1 MKLLG
6 IISFILIGAVAVSV
20 SLNGCGGKAGA
31 EGTVIAEFEWNGK
44 HHITLEEMLQEISEL
59 PAYKQ
64 PQYQE
69 AEGGYEEYMN
79 LMAESRLI
87 LCLAKDRKLDE
98 DPGVLKK
105 VQDYYHELLVDRITE
120 VEVDQKLKLTEEDYQ
135 LYYEENKGDYV
146 VPEKVRLTCITL
158 TNEERAKETFQR
170 IKDGED
176 IAALAAELSANGELI
191 GPGSNNEIPG
201 DTDFFDNTMYSRRA
215 KPFSDMAFELEV
227 GQMNEE
233 ILHIELDEENYYLM
247 FRKEEVQPE
256 RQQTLDEQSVRR
268 NVERHVENQ
277 KREEL
282 MTDWLIRLH
291 EQAKVQTFS
300 DRIPDTP
307 VEVEEEAEGEPSDDS
322 NAPAEAEGESESS
335 DDGNTST
342 EPETEP

>member
-6 IISFILIGAVAVSV
+6 IISFILIGTVAVSI

-31 EGTVIAEFEWNGK
+31 EGTVIAEFEWNGT

-59 PAYKQ
+59 PTYKQ
-64 PQYQE
+64 QQYQE
-69 AEGGYEEYMN
+69 AEGGFEEYMS

-98 DPGVLKK
+98 DSEVLKK

-120 VEVDQKLKLTEEDYQ
+120 TEVDQKLKLTEEDYR
-135 LYYEENKGDYV
+135 LYYEENKEDYV
-146 VPEKVRLTCITL
+146 DPERVRLTCITL
-158 TNEERAKETFQR
+158 IDEERSKEVFQR

-201 DTDFFDNTMYSRRA
+201 DTDFFDNKAYSQRA
-215 KPFSDMAFELEV
+215 KSFSDAAFELEV

-233 ILHIELDEENYYLM
+233 ILHIELDGENYYLI
-247 FRKEEVQPE
+247 FRKEEAQPE
-256 RQQTLDEQSVRR
+256 RQKTLDEQSVRR
-268 NVERHVENQ
+268 NVERRVENQ

-282 MTDWLIRLH
+282 MTDWLIQLH
-291 EQAKVQTFS
+291 EQAKVKTFA

-307 VEVEEEAEGEPSDDS
+307 EEVEEEAE
-322 NAPAEAEGESESS
+322 SESS
-335 DDGNTST
+335 DDNDTPA

>member
-6 IISFILIGAVAVSV
+6 IISVILIGAVAVSI

-59 PAYKQ
+59 PTYKQ

-69 AEGGYEEYMN
+69 AEGGYAEYMN

-98 DPGVLKK
+98 DPEVLKK

-120 VEVDQKLKLTEEDYQ
+120 IEVDQKLKPTEEDYQ
-135 LYYEENKGDYV
+135 LYYEENKADYV
-146 VPEKVRLTCITL
+146 VLEKVRLTCITVQ
-158 TNEERAKETFQR
+158 NEERSKEVFQR

-176 IAALAAELSANGELI
+176 IADLAAELAENGELI

-215 KPFSDMAFELEV
+215 KPFSDAAFELEV

-233 ILHIELDEENYYLM
+233 ILHIELDGEHYYLI
-247 FRKEEVQPE
+247 FRKEEVQPA
-256 RQQTLDEQSVRR
+256 RQQTLEENSVRR
-268 NVERHVENQ
+268 NVERHVQNQ

-291 EQAKVQTFS
+291 EQAKVKTFS
-300 DRIPDTP
+300 DRIPDAP
-307 VEVEEEAEGEPSDDS
+307 EPEEEAETESTDEGD
-322 NAPAEAEGESESS
+322 APA
-335 DDGNTST
+335 

>member
-1 MKLLG
+1 VKLLG
-6 IISFILIGAVAVSV
+6 IISFILIGAVAVSI

-31 EGTVIAEFEWNGK
+31 EGTVIAEFEWNGT

-59 PAYKQ
+59 PTYKQ
-64 PQYQE
+64 QQYQE
-69 AEGGYEEYMN
+69 AEGGFEEYMS

-98 DPGVLKK
+98 DSEVLKK

-120 VEVDQKLKLTEEDYQ
+120 TEVDQKLKLTEEDYR
-135 LYYEENKGDYV
+135 LYYEENKEDYV
-146 VPEKVRLTCITL
+146 DPERVRLTCITL
-158 TNEERAKETFQR
+158 IDEERSKEVFQR

-201 DTDFFDNTMYSRRA
+201 DTDFFDNKAYSQRA
-215 KPFSDMAFELEV
+215 KSFSDAAFELEV

-233 ILHIELDEENYYLM
+233 ILHIDLDGENYYLI
-247 FRKEEVQPE
+247 FRKEEAQPE
-256 RQQTLDEQSVRR
+256 RQKTFDEQSVRR
-268 NVERHVENQ
+268 NVERRAENQ

-282 MTDWLIRLH
+282 MTDWLIQLH
-291 EQAKVQTFS
+291 EQAKVKTFA

-307 VEVEEEAEGEPSDDS
+307 EEVEEEAE
-322 NAPAEAEGESESS
+322 SESS
-335 DDGNTST
+335 DDNDTPA

>member
-59 PAYKQ
+59 PTYKQ
-64 PQYQE
+64 SQYQE
-69 AEGGYEEYMN
+69 AEDGYKEYMN

-98 DPGVLKK
+98 DPEVLKK
-105 VQDYYHELLVDRITE
+105 VQDYYHELLVDKITE

-135 LYYEENKGDYV
+135 LYYEENKADYV
-146 VPEKVRLTCITL
+146 VPEKVRLTCITIQ
-158 TNEERAKETFQR
+158 NEERAKEVFQQ
-170 IKDGED
+170 IKDGEA
-176 IAALAAELSANGELI
+176 IADLAAELSANGELV

-201 DTDFFDNTMYSRRA
+201 DTDFFDNTMYARRA
-215 KPFSDMAFELEV
+215 KPFSDAAFELEV

-233 ILHIELDEENYYLM
+233 ILHIELDGENYYLI

-256 RQQTLDEQSVRR
+256 RQQTLDENSVRR

-291 EQAKVQTFS
+291 EQAEVQTFS

-307 VEVEEEAEGEPSDDS
+307 VEVEEEAE
-322 NAPAEAEGESESS
+322 SESS
-335 DDGNTST
+335 DDSDAPA

>member
-6 IISFILIGAVAVSV
+6 IIGFILVGAAVISI

-31 EGTVIAEFEWNGK
+31 EGTVIAEFEWDGK
-44 HHITLEEMLQEISEL
+44 HQITLEEMLQEISEL
-59 PAYKQ
+59 PSYKQ

-87 LCLAKDRKLDE
+87 LCLAKDKKLNE
-98 DPGVLKK
+98 DPVVLKK

-120 VEVDQKLKLTEEDYQ
+120 IEVEEKIKLTEEDYQ
-135 LYYEENKGDYV
+135 AYYEENKGDYL

-158 TNEERAKETFQR
+158 QNEERANEVFQR

-176 IAALAAELSANGELI
+176 IAELAKELAANGELI

-201 DTDFFDNTMYSRRA
+201 DTDFFDDTMYSRRA
-215 KPFSDMAFELEV
+215 KPFSDAAFELEV
-227 GQMNEE
+227 GQMNDE
-233 ILHIELDEENYYLM
+233 ILHVELDGEHYYLI

-256 RQQTLDEQSVRR
+256 RQQTLEENSVRR

-277 KREEL
+277 RREEL

-291 EQAKVQTFS
+291 EQANVQTFA

-307 VEVEEEAEGEPSDDS
+307 EPEEEAETESTDESDVS
-322 NAPAEAEGESESS
+322 A
-335 DDGNTST
+335 
-342 EPETEP
+342 EPETEQ

>member
-6 IISFILIGAVAVSV
+6 IISFILIGAVAVTI

-31 EGTVIAEFEWNGK
+31 EGTVIAEFEWNGT

-59 PAYKQ
+59 PTYKQ
-64 PQYQE
+64 QQYQE
-69 AEGGYEEYMN
+69 AEGGFEEYMN

-98 DPGVLKK
+98 EPGILKK
-105 VQDYYHELLVDRITE
+105 VQDYYHELLVDKITE
-120 VEVDQKLKLTEEDYQ
+120 VEVDQKLKPTEEDYR
-135 LYYEENKGDYV
+135 LYYEENKEDYV
-146 VPEKVRLTCITL
+146 EPERVRLTCITL
-158 TNEERAKETFQR
+158 TNEERAKEVFQR

-176 IAALAAELSANGELI
+176 IAALAAELSANEELI

-201 DTDFFDNTMYSRRA
+201 DTDFFDNTTYAKRA
-215 KPFSDMAFELEV
+215 KPFSDAAFEFEV

-233 ILHIELDEENYYLM
+233 ILHIDLDGENYYLI

-256 RQQTLDEQSVRR
+256 RQRTFDEQSVRR
-268 NVERHVENQ
+268 NVERHVENR

-282 MTDWLIRLH
+282 MTDWLIQLH
-291 EQAKVQTFS
+291 EQAKVKTFA

-307 VEVEEEAEGEPSDDS
+307 EEVEEEAESESPDDS
-322 NAPAEAEGESESS
+322 AVPV
-335 DDGNTST
+335 

>member
-1 MKLLG
+1 MRLLG
-6 IISFILIGAVAVSV
+6 IIGFILIGAVAVSIA
-20 SLNGCGGKAGA
+20 LNGCGGKAGA

-59 PAYKQ
+59 PSYKQ

-98 DPGVLKK
+98 DPGVMKK
-105 VQDYYHELLVDRITE
+105 VQDYYHELLVDKITE
-120 VEVDQKLKLTEEDYQ
+120 IEVDQKLKPTEEDYR
-135 LYYEENKGDYV
+135 LYYEENKSDYV
-146 VPEKVRLTCITL
+146 VLEQVRLTCITL
-158 TNEERAKETFQR
+158 MNEERSKEVFQR

-176 IAALAAELSANGELI
+176 IAELAAELQENGELI

-201 DTDFFDNTMYSRRA
+201 DTDFFDNTVYSRRA
-215 KPFSDMAFELEV
+215 KPFSDAAFALEV

-233 ILHIELDEENYYLM
+233 ILHIELDGEHYYLI
-247 FRKEEVQPE
+247 FRKEASQPE
-256 RQQTLDEQSVRR
+256 RQQTLDERSVRR

-277 KREEL
+277 QREEL

-291 EQAKVQTFS
+291 EQASVKTFA
-300 DRIPDTP
+300 DRIPDP
-307 VEVEEEAEGEPSDDS
+307 PAEEEDAASESADPSE
-322 NAPAEAEGESESS
+322 APAEPEE
-335 DDGNTST
+335 
-342 EPETEP
+342 EP

>member
-6 IISFILIGAVAVSV
+6 IISFILIGAVAVSI

-59 PAYKQ
+59 PTYKQ

-98 DPGVLKK
+98 DPSVLKK
-105 VQDYYHELLVDRITE
+105 VQDYYHELLVDKITE
-120 VEVDQKLKLTEEDYQ
+120 IEVDQKLKLTEEDYQ
-135 LYYEENKGDYV
+135 VYYEENKGDYV
-146 VPEKVRLTCITL
+146 VPEKVRLTCITVQ
-158 TNEERAKETFQR
+158 NEERAKEVFQR

-176 IAALAAELSANGELI
+176 IADLAVELAANGELI

-201 DTDFFDNTMYSRRA
+201 DTDFFDNTMYSQRA
-215 KPFSDMAFELEV
+215 KPFSDAAFELEV

-233 ILHIELDEENYYLM
+233 ILHIELDGEHYYLT
-247 FRKEEVQPE
+247 FRKEEVQAE
-256 RQQTLDEQSVRR
+256 RQQTLEEQSVRR
-268 NVERHVENQ
+268 NVERRVENQ

-291 EQAKVQTFS
+291 EQAKVKTFS
-300 DRIPDTP
+300 DQIPDMPEET
-307 VEVEEEAEGEPSDDS
+307 EEEAESEPSDESD
-322 NAPAEAEGESESS
+322 APAEPEAE
-335 DDGNTST
+335 
-342 EPETEP
+342 P

>member
-6 IISFILIGAVAVSV
+6 IIGFILVGVAVVSI

-31 EGTVIAEFEWNGK
+31 EGTVIAEFEWDGK
-44 HHITLEEMLQEISEL
+44 HQITLEEMLQEISEL
-59 PAYKQ
+59 PSYKQ

-87 LCLAKDRKLDE
+87 LCLAKDKKLDE
-98 DPGVLKK
+98 DPEVLKK
-105 VQDYYHELLVDRITE
+105 VQDYYHELLVDKITAI
-120 VEVDQKLKLTEEDYQ
+120 EVDEKLKPTEEDYQ

-146 VPEKVRLTCITL
+146 VLEKVRLTCITIQ
-158 TNEERAKETFQR
+158 NEDRAKEVFQR

-176 IAALAAELSANGELI
+176 IAALAKELAANGELV

-215 KPFSDMAFELEV
+215 KPFSDAAFALEV

-233 ILHIELDEENYYLM
+233 ILHIELDGEHYYLI

-256 RQQTLDEQSVRR
+256 RQQTLEEKSVRR

-277 KREEL
+277 QREEL

-291 EQAKVQTFS
+291 EQANVKTFA
-300 DRIPDTP
+300 DRIPETP
-307 VEVEEEAEGEPSDDS
+307 EPEEEVEPDSTDESD
-322 NAPAEAEGESESS
+322 APA
-335 DDGNTST
+335 

>member
-6 IISFILIGAVAVSV
+6 IISFILIGAAAVTI

-31 EGTVIAEFEWNGK
+31 EGTVIAEFEWNGT

-59 PAYKQ
+59 PTYKQ
-64 PQYQE
+64 QQYQE
-69 AEGGYEEYMN
+69 AEGGFEEYMN

-98 DPGVLKK
+98 DSEVLKK
-105 VQDYYHELLVDRITE
+105 VQDYYHELLVDKITE
-120 VEVDQKLKLTEEDYQ
+120 VEVDQKLKPAEEDYQ
-135 LYYEENKGDYV
+135 LYYEENKEDYV
-146 VPEKVRLTCITL
+146 DPERVRLTCITL
-158 TNEERAKETFQR
+158 TNEERAKEVFQR

-176 IAALAAELSANGELI
+176 IAALAVELSANGELI

-201 DTDFFDNTMYSRRA
+201 DTDFFDNTTYSQRA
-215 KPFSDMAFELEV
+215 KPFSDAAFGFEV

-233 ILHIELDEENYYLM
+233 ILYIDLDGENYYLI
-247 FRKEEVQPE
+247 FRKEEAQPE
-256 RQQTLDEQSVRR
+256 RQRTLDEPSVRR
-268 NVERHVENQ
+268 NVERHVGNQ

-282 MTDWLIRLH
+282 MTDWLIQLH
-291 EQAKVQTFS
+291 EQAKVKTFA

-307 VEVEEEAEGEPSDDS
+307 EEVEEEAE
-322 NAPAEAEGESESS
+322 SESPNDS
-335 DDGNTST
+335 DTPA

>member
-6 IISFILIGAVAVSV
+6 IIGLILIGAVAASIA
-20 SLNGCGGKAGA
+20 LNGCGGKAGA

-59 PAYKQ
+59 PTYKQ

-98 DPGVLKK
+98 DPGIMKK
-105 VQDYYHELLVDRITE
+105 VQDYYHELLVNRITE
-120 VEVDQKLKLTEEDYQ
+120 LEVDQKLKLTEEDYRI
-135 LYYEENKGDYV
+135 YYEENKSDYV
-146 VPEKVRLTCITL
+146 VPEQVRLTCITL
-158 TNEERAKETFQR
+158 MNEDRAKKVFQR

-176 IAALAAELSANGELI
+176 IAALAAELHENGELI
-191 GPGSNNEIPG
+191 GPGSTNEIPG
-201 DTDFFDNTMYSRRA
+201 DTDFFDNTVYSRRA
-215 KPFSDMAFELEV
+215 KSFSDAAFALEV

-233 ILHIELDEENYYLM
+233 ILHIELDEEHYYLI
-247 FRKEEVQPE
+247 FRKEEVQPG
-256 RQQTLDEQSVRR
+256 RQQTLDEQSVKR
-268 NVERHVENQ
+268 NVERHVGNQ

-291 EQAKVQTFS
+291 EQAEVKTFA
-300 DRIPDTP
+300 DRIPDAP
-307 VEVEEEAEGEPSDDS
+307 KPEEV
-322 NAPAEAEGESESS
+322 ESESS
-335 DDGNTST
+335 DDSDGPA
-342 EPETEP
+342 EEETESSNDSGAPAEPAEEP

>member
-1 MKLLG
+1 VKLLG

-44 HHITLEEMLQEISEL
+44 HYITLEEMLQEISEL
-59 PAYKQ
+59 PTYKQ
-64 PQYQE
+64 AQYQE
-69 AEGGYEEYMN
+69 AEDGYKEYMN

-105 VQDYYHELLVDRITE
+105 VQDYYHELLVDKITE
-120 VEVDQKLKLTEEDYQ
+120 VEVDEKLKLAEEDYQ
-135 LYYEENKGDYV
+135 LYYEENKADYV
-146 VPEKVRLTCITL
+146 VPEKVRLTCITIQD
-158 TNEERAKETFQR
+158 EERAKEVFQR
-170 IKDGED
+170 IKDGEA
-176 IAALAAELSANGELI
+176 IADLAAELSANGELV

-201 DTDFFDNTMYSRRA
+201 DTDFFDNTMYARRA
-215 KPFSDMAFELEV
+215 KPFSDAAFELEV

-233 ILHIELDEENYYLM
+233 ILHIELDGENYYLI

-256 RQQTLDEQSVRR
+256 RQQTLDENSVRR

-291 EQAKVQTFS
+291 EQAEVKTFS

-307 VEVEEEAEGEPSDDS
+307 VEVEEEP
-322 NAPAEAEGESESS
+322 ESESS
-335 DDGNTST
+335 DDSDAPT

>member
-6 IISFILIGAVAVSV
+6 IISFILICAMAVSI

-59 PAYKQ
+59 PTYKQ

-98 DPGVLKK
+98 DPEVMKK
-105 VQDYYHELLVDRITE
+105 VQDYYHELLVDKITE
-120 VEVDQKLKLTEEDYQ
+120 IEVDQKLKPTEEDYK

-146 VPEKVRLTCITL
+146 VPEKVRLTCITVQ
-158 TNEERAKETFQR
+158 NEDRAKEVFQR

-176 IAALAAELSANGELI
+176 IADLAAELSEKGELI

-215 KPFSDMAFELEV
+215 KPFSDAAFELEV
-227 GQMNEE
+227 DQMNEE
-233 ILHIELDEENYYLM
+233 ILHIELDEEHYYLNL
-247 FRKEEVQPE
+247 P
-256 RQQTLDEQSVRR
+256 
-268 NVERHVENQ
+268 
-277 KREEL
+277 
-282 MTDWLIRLH
+282 
-291 EQAKVQTFS
+291 
-300 DRIPDTP
+300 
-307 VEVEEEAEGEPSDDS
+307 
-322 NAPAEAEGESESS
+322 
-335 DDGNTST
+335 
-342 EPETEP
+342 

>member
-6 IISFILIGAVAVSV
+6 IIGFILVGAAVISI

-31 EGTVIAEFEWNGK
+31 EGTVIAEFEWDGK

-59 PAYKQ
+59 PSYKQ

-87 LCLAKDRKLDE
+87 LCLAKDKKLNE
-98 DPGVLKK
+98 DPVVLKK

-120 VEVDQKLKLTEEDYQ
+120 IEVDEKIKLTEEDYQ
-135 LYYEENKGDYV
+135 AYYEENKGDYLV
-146 VPEKVRLTCITL
+146 SEKVRLTCITL
-158 TNEERAKETFQR
+158 QNEERANEVFQR

-176 IAALAAELSANGELI
+176 IAELAKELAANGELI

-215 KPFSDMAFELEV
+215 KPFSDAAFELEV
-227 GQMNEE
+227 GQMNDE
-233 ILHIELDEENYYLM
+233 ILHVELDEEHYYLI

-256 RQQTLDEQSVRR
+256 RQQTLEENSVRR

-277 KREEL
+277 RREEL

-291 EQAKVQTFS
+291 EQAEVKTFA

-307 VEVEEEAEGEPSDDS
+307 EPEEEAETESTDESDAS
-322 NAPAEAEGESESS
+322 A
-335 DDGNTST
+335 
-342 EPETEP
+342 EPETEQ

>member
-6 IISFILIGAVAVSV
+6 IISFILIGAAAVTI

-31 EGTVIAEFEWNGK
+31 EGTVIAEFEWNGT

-59 PAYKQ
+59 STYKQ
-64 PQYQE
+64 QQYQE
-69 AEGGYEEYMN
+69 AEGGFEEYMN

-98 DPGVLKK
+98 DSEVLKK

-120 VEVDQKLKLTEEDYQ
+120 VEVDQKLKPAEEDYQ
-135 LYYEENKGDYV
+135 LYYEENKEDYV
-146 VPEKVRLTCITL
+146 DPERVRLTCITL
-158 TNEERAKETFQR
+158 TNEERAKEVFQR

-176 IAALAAELSANGELI
+176 IAALAVELSANGELI

-201 DTDFFDNTMYSRRA
+201 DTDFFDNTTYSQRA
-215 KPFSDMAFELEV
+215 KPFSDAAFGFEV

-233 ILHIELDEENYYLM
+233 ILYIDLDGENYYLI
-247 FRKEEVQPE
+247 FRKEEAQPE
-256 RQQTLDEQSVRR
+256 RQRTLDEPSVRR
-268 NVERHVENQ
+268 NVERHVGNQ

-282 MTDWLIRLH
+282 MTDWLIQLH
-291 EQAKVQTFS
+291 EQAKVKTFA

-307 VEVEEEAEGEPSDDS
+307 EEVEEEAE
-322 NAPAEAEGESESS
+322 SESPNDS
-335 DDGNTST
+335 DTPA

>member
-6 IISFILIGAVAVSV
+6 IISFILIGAVAASI

-31 EGTVIAEFEWNGK
+31 EGTVIAEFEWNGT

-59 PAYKQ
+59 PTYKQ

-105 VQDYYHELLVDRITE
+105 VQDYYHELLVDKITE
-120 VEVDQKLKLTEEDYQ
+120 IEVDQKLKLTEDDYQ
-135 LYYEENKGDYV
+135 LYYEENKEDYV
-146 VPEKVRLTCITL
+146 ELEQVRLTCITVQ
-158 TNEERAKETFQR
+158 NEERSKEVFQR

-176 IAALAAELSANGELI
+176 IAALAAELAENEELI
-191 GPGSNNEIPG
+191 GPGSNNEVPG
-201 DTDFFDNTMYSRRA
+201 DTDFFDNTLYSRRA
-215 KPFSDMAFELEV
+215 KAFSDAAFELEV

-233 ILHIELDEENYYLM
+233 ILHVELEGENYYLI
-247 FRKEEVQPE
+247 FRKEEVKPA
-256 RQQTLDEQSVRR
+256 RQKTLEEQSVRR

-277 KREEL
+277 RREEL

-291 EQAKVQTFS
+291 EQANVKTLS
-300 DRIPDTP
+300 LIHI
-307 VEVEEEAEGEPSDDS
+307 
-322 NAPAEAEGESESS
+322 
-335 DDGNTST
+335 
-342 EPETEP
+342 

>member
-6 IISFILIGAVAVSV
+6 IISFILIGAVAVSI

-44 HHITLEEMLQEISEL
+44 HYITLKEMLQEISEL
-59 PAYKQ
+59 PTYKQ

-87 LCLAKDRKLDE
+87 LCLAKDQKLE
-98 DPGVLKK
+98 ENPEVLKK
-105 VQDYYHELLVDRITE
+105 VQDYYHELLVDKITDI
-120 VEVDQKLKLTEEDYQ
+120 EVDQKLKLTEEDYQ
-135 LYYEENKGDYV
+135 HYYEENKGDYV
-146 VPEKVRLTCITL
+146 VLEKVRLTCITVQ
-158 TNEERAKETFQR
+158 NEERAKEVFQR
-170 IKDGED
+170 VKDGED
-176 IAALAAELSANGELI
+176 IAELAAELSENGELI

-215 KPFSDMAFELEV
+215 KAFSDAAFELEV

-233 ILHIELDEENYYLM
+233 ILHVELDGEHYYLI

-256 RQQTLDEQSVRR
+256 RQQTLEEQSVRR
-268 NVERHVENQ
+268 NVERHVKNQ
-277 KREEL
+277 RREEL

-291 EQAKVQTFS
+291 EQAKVKTFA

-307 VEVEEEAEGEPSDDS
+307 EPEEEAETESTDESD
-322 NAPAEAEGESESS
+322 APA
-335 DDGNTST
+335 

>member
-59 PAYKQ
+59 PTYKQ
-64 PQYQE
+64 SQYQQV
-69 AEGGYEEYMN
+69 EGGYEEYMN

-98 DPGVLKK
+98 DPEVLKK
-105 VQDYYHELLVDRITE
+105 VQDYYHELLVDKITE
-120 VEVDQKLKLTEEDYQ
+120 IEVDQKLKPTEEDYR
-135 LYYEENKGDYV
+135 LYYEENKADYV
-146 VPEKVRLTCITL
+146 VPEKVRLTCITIQ
-158 TNEERAKETFQR
+158 NEERAKEVFQR

-176 IAALAAELSANGELI
+176 IAELAAELSTNGELV

-201 DTDFFDNTMYSRRA
+201 DTDFFDNTTYSRRA
-215 KPFSDMAFELEV
+215 KPFSDAAFELEV

-233 ILHIELDEENYYLM
+233 ILHIELDGENYYLI

-256 RQQTLDEQSVRR
+256 RQQTLDENSVRR

-291 EQAKVQTFS
+291 EQAEVQTFS

-307 VEVEEEAEGEPSDDS
+307 VEIEEEA
-322 NAPAEAEGESESS
+322 ESESS
-335 DDGNTST
+335 DDNDAPA

>member
-6 IISFILIGAVAVSV
+6 IISFILIGAVAVSI

-59 PAYKQ
+59 PTYKQ

-105 VQDYYHELLVDRITE
+105 VQDYYHELLVDRITDI
-120 VEVDQKLKLTEEDYQ
+120 EVDQKLKPTEEDYK
-135 LYYEENKGDYV
+135 LYYEENKANYV
-146 VPEKVRLTCITL
+146 VPEKVRLTCITVQ
-158 TNEERAKETFQR
+158 NEERSKEVFQR

-176 IAALAAELSANGELI
+176 IADLAAELAENGELI

-201 DTDFFDNTMYSRRA
+201 DTDFFDNTMYSQRA
-215 KPFSDMAFELEV
+215 KPFSDAAFELEV

-233 ILHIELDEENYYLM
+233 ILHIELEGEHYYLI

-256 RQQTLDEQSVRR
+256 RQQTLEEKSVRR

-291 EQAKVQTFS
+291 EQAKVKTFS
-300 DRIPDTP
+300 DRIPDAP
-307 VEVEEEAEGEPSDDS
+307 EPEEEAEAESTDES
-322 NAPAEAEGESESS
+322 EAPAES
-335 DDGNTST
+335 
-342 EPETEP
+342 ETEP

>member
-6 IISFILIGAVAVSV
+6 IIGFILVGVAVVSI

-31 EGTVIAEFEWNGK
+31 EGTVIAEFEWDGK
-44 HHITLEEMLQEISEL
+44 HQITLEEMLQEISEL
-59 PAYKQ
+59 PSYKQ

-87 LCLAKDRKLDE
+87 LCLAKDKKLDE
-98 DPGVLKK
+98 DPEVLKK
-105 VQDYYHELLVDRITE
+105 VQDYYHELLVDKITAI
-120 VEVDQKLKLTEEDYQ
+120 EVDEKLKPTEEDYQ
-135 LYYEENKGDYV
+135 FYYEENKGDYV
-146 VPEKVRLTCITL
+146 VPEKVRLTCITIQ
-158 TNEERAKETFQR
+158 NEDRAKEVFQQ

-176 IAALAAELSANGELI
+176 IAALAKELAANGELI
-191 GPGSNNEIPG
+191 GPGSNNDIPG

-215 KPFSDMAFELEV
+215 KSFSDAAFALEV

-233 ILHIELDEENYYLM
+233 ILHIELDGEHYYLI

-256 RQQTLDEQSVRR
+256 RQQTLEEKSVRR

-277 KREEL
+277 QREAL

-291 EQAKVQTFS
+291 EQANVKTFA
-300 DRIPDTP
+300 DRIPETP
-307 VEVEEEAEGEPSDDS
+307 EPEEEVGTESTDESD
-322 NAPAEAEGESESS
+322 APA
-335 DDGNTST
+335 

>member
-6 IISFILIGAVAVSV
+6 IIGFILVSVAVVSI

-31 EGTVIAEFEWNGK
+31 EGTVIAEFEWDGK
-44 HHITLEEMLQEISEL
+44 HQITLEEMLQEISEL
-59 PAYKQ
+59 PSYKQ

-87 LCLAKDRKLDE
+87 LCLAKDKKLDE
-98 DPGVLKK
+98 DPEVLKK
-105 VQDYYHELLVDRITE
+105 VQDYYHELLVDKITAI
-120 VEVDQKLKLTEEDYQ
+120 EVDEKLKPTEEDYQ
-135 LYYEENKGDYV
+135 RYYEENKGDYV
-146 VPEKVRLTCITL
+146 VLEKVRLTCITVQ
-158 TNEERAKETFQR
+158 NEDRAKEVFQR

-176 IAALAAELSANGELI
+176 IAALAKELAENGELV

-215 KPFSDMAFELEV
+215 KPFSDAAFALEV
-227 GQMNEE
+227 GQMNDE
-233 ILHIELDEENYYLM
+233 ILHIELDGEHYYLI

-256 RQQTLDEQSVRR
+256 RQQTLEEKSVRR

-277 KREEL
+277 QREEL

-291 EQAKVQTFS
+291 EQANVKTFA
-300 DRIPDTP
+300 DRIPETP
-307 VEVEEEAEGEPSDDS
+307 ESEEEAETDSPDESD
-322 NAPAEAEGESESS
+322 APA
-335 DDGNTST
+335 

>member
-6 IISFILIGAVAVSV
+6 IIGFILISVVVVSI

-31 EGTVIAEFEWNGK
+31 EGTVIAEFEWNGT
-44 HHITLEEMLQEISEL
+44 HHITLEEMLHEISEL
-59 PAYKQ
+59 PTYKQ
-64 PQYQE
+64 QQYQE
-69 AEGGYEEYMN
+69 VEGGFEEYMN

-105 VQDYYHELLVDRITE
+105 VQDYYHELLVDKITDI
-120 VEVDQKLKLTEEDYQ
+120 EVDQKLKLTEEDYQ
-135 LYYEENKGDYV
+135 QYYEENKEDYV
-146 VPEKVRLTCITL
+146 ELEQVRLTCITL
-158 TNEERAKETFQR
+158 TNEERAKEVFQR

-176 IAALAAELSANGELI
+176 IAALAAELSENGELI

-215 KPFSDMAFELEV
+215 KAFSDAAFELEV

-233 ILHIELDEENYYLM
+233 ILHVELDGENYYLT
-247 FRKEEVQPE
+247 FRKEEVKPE

-291 EQAKVQTFS
+291 EQAKVKTFS
-300 DRIPDTP
+300 DRIPDAP
-307 VEVEEEAEGEPSDDS
+307 EEVEEEAESEPSDD
-322 NAPAEAEGESESS
+322 NDAPAE
-335 DDGNTST
+335 
-342 EPETEP
+342 P

>member
-1 MKLLG
+1 MRLLG
-6 IISFILIGAVAVSV
+6 IISFILIGAVAVSIA
-20 SLNGCGGKAGA
+20 LNGCGGKAGA

-44 HHITLEEMLQEISEL
+44 HQITLEEMLQEISEL
-59 PAYKQ
+59 PTYKQ

-87 LCLAKDRKLDE
+87 LCLAKDRKLNE
-98 DPGVLKK
+98 DPEVMKK
-105 VQDYYHELLVDRITE
+105 VQDYYHELLVDKITAL
-120 VEVDQKLKLTEEDYQ
+120 EVDQKLKLTEEDYR
-135 LYYEENKGDYV
+135 LYYEENKSDYV
-146 VPEKVRLTCITL
+146 QPEQVRLTCITL
-158 TNEERAKETFQR
+158 MNEERANEVFQR

-176 IAALAAELSANGELI
+176 IAALAAELHENGELV

-201 DTDFFDNTMYSRRA
+201 DTGLFDNTVYSRRA
-215 KPFSDMAFELEV
+215 KPFSDAAFAMEV

-233 ILHIELDEENYYLM
+233 ILHIELDEEHYYLT
-247 FRKEEVQPE
+247 FRKEDVQPE

-291 EQAKVQTFS
+291 EQGNVQTFA
-300 DRIPDTP
+300 DRIPDP
-307 VEVEEEAEGEPSDDS
+307 PPEEEGA
-322 NAPAEAEGESESS
+322 ESESS
-335 DDGNTST
+335 DDSDASA
-342 EPETEP
+342 EPEEAP

>member
-6 IISFILIGAVAVSV
+6 IISFILIGAVAVSI

-59 PAYKQ
+59 PSYKQ

-105 VQDYYHELLVDRITE
+105 VQDYYHELLVDKITE
-120 VEVDQKLKLTEEDYQ
+120 IEVDQKLKLTEEDYQ
-135 LYYEENKGDYV
+135 LYYEENKEDYV
-146 VPEKVRLTCITL
+146 ELEQVRLTCITL
-158 TNEERAKETFQR
+158 TNEERAKEVFQQ

-176 IAALAAELSANGELI
+176 IAALAAELSENDELI

-201 DTDFFDNTMYSRRA
+201 DTDFFDNTMYSQRA
-215 KPFSDMAFELEV
+215 KPFSDAAFELEV

-233 ILHIELDEENYYLM
+233 ILHVELDGENYYLI
-247 FRKEEVQPE
+247 FRKEEVKPE
-256 RQQTLDEQSVRR
+256 RQQTLEEPSVRR

-282 MTDWLIRLH
+282 MTDWLIQLH
-291 EQAKVQTFS
+291 EQAKIKTFS

-307 VEVEEEAEGEPSDDS
+307 EEVEE
-322 NAPAEAEGESESS
+322 EGESESS
-335 DDGNTST
+335 DDSDTPA

>member
-6 IISFILIGAVAVSV
+6 IIGFILVGAAVISI

-31 EGTVIAEFEWNGK
+31 EGTVIAEFEWDGK

-59 PAYKQ
+59 PSYKQ

-87 LCLAKDRKLDE
+87 LCLAKDKKLNE
-98 DPGVLKK
+98 DPVVLKK

-120 VEVDQKLKLTEEDYQ
+120 IEVDEKIKLTEEDYQ
-135 LYYEENKGDYV
+135 AYYEKNKGDYLV
-146 VPEKVRLTCITL
+146 SEKVRLTCITL
-158 TNEERAKETFQR
+158 QNEERANEVFQR

-176 IAALAAELSANGELI
+176 IAELAKELAANGELI

-215 KPFSDMAFELEV
+215 KPFSDAAFELEV
-227 GQMNEE
+227 GQMNDE
-233 ILHIELDEENYYLM
+233 ILHVELDEEHYYLI

-256 RQQTLDEQSVRR
+256 RQQTLEENSVRR

-277 KREEL
+277 RREEL

-291 EQAKVQTFS
+291 EQAEVKTFA

-307 VEVEEEAEGEPSDDS
+307 EPEEEAETESTDESDAS
-322 NAPAEAEGESESS
+322 A
-335 DDGNTST
+335 
-342 EPETEP
+342 EPETEQ

>member
-6 IISFILIGAVAVSV
+6 IIGFILVGAAVISI

-31 EGTVIAEFEWNGK
+31 EGTVIAEFEWDGK

-59 PAYKQ
+59 PSYKQ

-87 LCLAKDRKLDE
+87 LCLAKDKKLNE
-98 DPGVLKK
+98 DPVVLKK

-120 VEVDQKLKLTEEDYQ
+120 IEVDEKIKLTEEDYQ
-135 LYYEENKGDYV
+135 AYYEENKGDYLV
-146 VPEKVRLTCITL
+146 SEKVRLTCITL
-158 TNEERAKETFQR
+158 QNEERANEVFQR
-170 IKDGED
+170 IKNGED
-176 IAALAAELSANGELI
+176 IAELAKELAANGELI

-215 KPFSDMAFELEV
+215 KPFSDAAFELEV
-227 GQMNEE
+227 GQMNDE
-233 ILHIELDEENYYLM
+233 ILHVELDEEHYYLI

-256 RQQTLDEQSVRR
+256 RQQTLEENSVRR

-277 KREEL
+277 RREEL

-291 EQAKVQTFS
+291 EQAEVKTFA

-307 VEVEEEAEGEPSDDS
+307 EPEEEAETESTDESDAS
-322 NAPAEAEGESESS
+322 V
-335 DDGNTST
+335 
-342 EPETEP
+342 EPETEQ

>member
-6 IISFILIGAVAVSV
+6 IIGFIFIGAVAVSI

-31 EGTVIAEFEWNGK
+31 EGTVIAEFEWNGT

-59 PAYKQ
+59 PTYKQ
-64 PQYQE
+64 QQYQE
-69 AEGGYEEYMN
+69 AEGGFEEYMN

-98 DPGVLKK
+98 DAEVLKK
-105 VQDYYHELLVDRITE
+105 VQDYYHELLVDKITE
-120 VEVDQKLKLTEEDYQ
+120 VEVDQKLKLTEEDYRF
-135 LYYEENKGDYV
+135 YYEENKSDYV

-158 TNEERAKETFQR
+158 TNEERSKEVFQR
-170 IKDGED
+170 IKNGED
-176 IAALAAELSANGELI
+176 IAALATELSANEELI

-201 DTDFFDNTMYSRRA
+201 DTDFFDNTMYARRA
-215 KPFSDMAFELEV
+215 KPFSDAAFELEV

-233 ILHIELDEENYYLM
+233 ILHVELDGENYYLI
-247 FRKEEVQPE
+247 FRKEEAQPE

-268 NVERHVENQ
+268 NVERQAENQ

-291 EQAKVQTFS
+291 EQAKVKTFT
-300 DRIPDTP
+300 DLIPDTP
-307 VEVEEEAEGEPSDDS
+307 EEVEEEAE
-322 NAPAEAEGESESS
+322 SESS
-335 DDGNTST
+335 DDSGTPA

>member
-6 IISFILIGAVAVSV
+6 IIGLILIGAVAASIA
-20 SLNGCGGKAGA
+20 LNGCGGKAGA

-59 PAYKQ
+59 PTYKQ

-98 DPGVLKK
+98 DPGIMKK
-105 VQDYYHELLVDRITE
+105 VQDYYHELLVDKITE
-120 VEVDQKLKLTEEDYQ
+120 LEVDQKLKLTEEDYRI
-135 LYYEENKGDYV
+135 YYEENKSDYV
-146 VPEKVRLTCITL
+146 VPEQVRLTCITL
-158 TNEERAKETFQR
+158 MNEDRAKEVFQR

-176 IAALAAELSANGELI
+176 IAALAAELRENGELI

-201 DTDFFDNTMYSRRA
+201 DTDFFDNTVYSRRA
-215 KPFSDMAFELEV
+215 KSFSDAAFALEV

-233 ILHIELDEENYYLM
+233 ILHIELDGEHYYLI
-247 FRKEEVQPE
+247 FRKEEAQPG
-256 RQQTLDEQSVRR
+256 RQQTLDEQSVKR

-291 EQAKVQTFS
+291 EQAEVKTFA
-300 DRIPDTP
+300 DRIPDAP
-307 VEVEEEAEGEPSDDS
+307 KPEEV
-322 NAPAEAEGESESS
+322 ESESS
-335 DDGNTST
+335 DDSDGPAGEETESSNDSGAPV
-342 EPETEP
+342 EPEEEP

>member
-6 IISFILIGAVAVSV
+6 IISFILIGAVAVSI

-44 HHITLEEMLQEISEL
+44 HYITLEEMLQEISEL
-59 PAYKQ
+59 PTYKQ

-87 LCLAKDRKLDE
+87 LCLAKDQKLE
-98 DPGVLKK
+98 ENPEVLKK
-105 VQDYYHELLVDRITE
+105 VQDYYHELLVDKITDI
-120 VEVDQKLKLTEEDYQ
+120 EVDQKLKLTEEDYQ
-135 LYYEENKGDYV
+135 HYYEENKGDYV
-146 VPEKVRLTCITL
+146 VLEKVRLTCITVQ
-158 TNEERAKETFQR
+158 NEERAKEVFQR
-170 IKDGED
+170 VKDGED
-176 IAALAAELSANGELI
+176 IAELAAELSENGELI

-215 KPFSDMAFELEV
+215 KAFSDAAFELEV

-233 ILHIELDEENYYLM
+233 ILHIELDGEHYYLI

-256 RQQTLDEQSVRR
+256 RQQTLEEQSVRR
-268 NVERHVENQ
+268 NVERHVKNQ
-277 KREEL
+277 RREEL

-291 EQAKVQTFS
+291 EQAKVKTFA

-307 VEVEEEAEGEPSDDS
+307 EPEEEAETESTDESD
-322 NAPAEAEGESESS
+322 APA
-335 DDGNTST
+335 